1 MIRLS
6 IYNRV
11 SQNDVKEV
19 SIVAK
24 EETVLPPQ
32 NNKSVPEW
40 MKWDKKNG
48 EEQKETEVEED
59 DGGIIELEPKLQVR
73 HGRRQTH

>member
-1 MIRLS
+1 M
-6 IYNRV
+6 
-11 SQNDVKEV
+11 

-32 NNKSVPEW
+32 KKSVPEW
-40 MKWDKKNG
+40 MKWDERNG
-48 EEQKETEVEED
+48 EEQKETEVEEE
-59 DGGIIELEPKLQVR
+59 DGGIIELEPKVQVR